1 MKRKHPG
8 VKLQR
13 KLTEKRHQPKNNQ
26 FKAPIIPRPSK
37 SVNNKRSNPESRL
50 TEVSENVL
58 ARNAPT
64 KNVPLKKIKTEV
76 NDLFVA

>member
-1 MKRKHPG
+1 MTQVSDTFRLPPCSNPPNK
-8 VKLQR
+8 Q
-13 KLTEKRHQPKNNQ
+13 NNN
-26 FKAPIIPRPSK
+26 FTK

-58 ARNAPT
+58 ARSAPT

-76 NDLFVA
+76 IVYHL